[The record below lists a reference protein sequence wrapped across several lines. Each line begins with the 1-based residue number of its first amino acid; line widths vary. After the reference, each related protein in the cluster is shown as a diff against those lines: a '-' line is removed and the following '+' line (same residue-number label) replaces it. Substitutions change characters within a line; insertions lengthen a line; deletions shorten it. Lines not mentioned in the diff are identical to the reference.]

1 MTREEIAKKLYQES
15 PEFREVKDKHDELDK
30 KIAKLEKHFPM
41 THDLELEIERLKKEK
56 LYLKDRMEE
65 MIQEALKAS

>member
-1 MTREEIAKKLYQES
+1 MTREEIVERLYAEN

-41 THDLELEIERLKKEK
+41 THDLELEIEKLKKEK

-65 MIQEALKAS
+65 MIQSAMKAS